1 MTERETTPAAP
12 ERDDALP
19 EDGLPEDLE
28 GLREDELRVEV
39 ERARAQHQ
47 RAVADY
53 QNLVRRSREERAEI
67 GRLQLGAIVS
77 GFLPALDDLDRA
89 IESVDADLA
98 GRPWVEGVRLV
109 AQKFRGVLEAAG
121 VEEIHALA
129 QPFDPTKHEAV
140 GQAPGP
146 EGTVVHL
153 ARKGYAVGDRVI
165 RPAMVLVGSGEGA
178 AMTDQPDDRG
188 DAAEQ
193 G

>member
-1 MTERETTPAAP
+1 MTERETAPAAP
-12 ERDDALP
+12 ERDDALREEGAP
-19 EDGLPEDLE
+19 EDADA
-28 GLREDELRVEV
+28 LREALEV
-39 ERARAQHQ
+39 ARAAHQ

-67 GRLQLGAIVS
+67 GRLQLGAVVS
-77 GFLPALDDLDRA
+77 GFLPVLDDLDRA
-89 IESVDADLA
+89 LESVDPDLE
-98 GRPWVEGVRLV
+98 GHSWVDGVRLV

-121 VEEIHALA
+121 VDEIHALA
-129 QPFDPTKHEAV
+129 QPFDPAKHEAV

-165 RPAMVLVGSGEGA
+165 RPAMVLVGNGEDAGA
-178 AMTDQPDDRG
+178 QTDEPDDRG
-188 DAAEQ
+188 NAAEQ